1 MSKRCIKCGQEIG
14 DNAIYCRF
22 CGHDQNLP
30 VPPEPV
36 KKPVKPVLDPDD
48 PVKKDPV
55 KTHVIE
61 DDQED
66 YLKNRKDQIIHDN
79 DEDDNDDDDNVVISK
94 KTLKIVGG
102 VVALAIIAFGVWH
115 FFLRNPVLPPQ
126 PPVEHDTDTEQ
137 SDLDTD
143 SEHDDDISDPVDLDD
158 SDDSSDTYDDFGEY
172 DNNDYDDTVSDPVDL
187 DDEYEDDD
195 YSVNESYVST
205 DPDDYPEDFL
215 IPGSDKHYIKKKD
228 YNWMD
233 EDEVQR
239 AINEIYARRGRVF
252 KESDYGKFLQNC
264 NWYTPIYSGDEF
276 EEEWFNSYEKENL
289 KKLVAHRKKLREKKK
304 KKN

>member
-30 VPPEPV
+30 VPKEPV
-36 KKPVKPVLDPDD
+36 REPVKPVRDPDV

-55 KTHVIE
+55 KTRVIE
-61 DDQED
+61 DDQEE

-79 DEDDNDDDDNVVISK
+79 DEDDNDDDNVVISK

-102 VVALAIIAFGVWH
+102 VIALAIIAVCVWF

-126 PPVEHDTDTEQ
+126 PPIPDDSEQ
-137 SDLDTD
+137 IDLDTD
-143 SEHDDDISDPVDLDD
+143 SEHDDNISDPVDLDD
-158 SDDSSDTYDDFGEY
+158 SDDTYDEIGEY
-172 DNNDYDDTVSDPVDL
+172 DDNDYDDTVSDPVDL
-187 DDEYEDDD
+187 DDEYEDNEHSE
-195 YSVNESYVST
+195 YESYVST

-215 IPGSDKHYIKKKD
+215 IPGSDNHYITKSD
-228 YNWMD
+228 YDWMD

-252 KESDYGKFLQNC
+252 KESDYGKFLQHC
-264 NWYTPIYSGDEF
+264 NWYTPIYSADEF
-276 EEEWFNSYEKENL
+276 EEEWFNSYEEKNL
-289 KKLVAHRKKLREKKK
+289 KKLVAHRKKLRDK